1 MDYSINGNDVTGAE
15 ILEEIDRSE
24 EGLAKLGD
32 SMQFVEKNN
41 FDVNLLVAEKKLQ
54 KLEKKFLNAETD
66 LDVAV

>member
-15 ILEEIDRSE
+15 IEELDRSE

-54 KLEKKFLNAETD
+54 KLEKKFLNEETD
-66 LDVAV
+66 

>member
-32 SMQFVEKNN
+32 NM
-41 FDVNLLVAEKKLQ
+41 
-54 KLEKKFLNAETD
+54 
-66 LDVAV
+66 

>member
-1 MDYSINGNDVTGAE
+1 MG
-15 ILEEIDRSE
+15 
-24 EGLAKLGD
+24 EG
-32 SMQFVEKNN
+32 MQFVEKNN

>member
-54 KLEKKFLNAETD
+54 KLEKKFLNEET
-66 LDVAV
+66 LVE

>member
-15 ILEEIDRSE
+15 IEELDRSE

>member
-54 KLEKKFLNAETD
+54 KLEKKFLNAESD

>member
-24 EGLAKLGD
+24 EGLAKLGE

-54 KLEKKFLNAETD
+54 KLEKKFLNAESD